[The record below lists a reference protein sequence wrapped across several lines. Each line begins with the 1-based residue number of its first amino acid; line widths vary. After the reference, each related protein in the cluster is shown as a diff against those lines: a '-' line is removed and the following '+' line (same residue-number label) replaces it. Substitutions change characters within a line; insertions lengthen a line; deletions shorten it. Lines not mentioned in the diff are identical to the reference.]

1 MEPISRAKEV
11 VELEIAGLRR
21 VCDTLGESFE
31 TAIEAIEGRLR
42 QGGKVVVTGVGKN
55 LHIAQKI
62 SGTLSST
69 GTPSVVLDVQQAMH
83 GDLGLLAAHDVM
95 LALSYSGESEELM
108 ELLPRVREC
117 GVLLIALTG
126 VPQSSI
132 GTMSD
137 TVVSVAIDREACPF
151 NLAPTV
157 STTATLAV
165 GDALA
170 MVLLDRR
177 DFTQQDYAHLHPGGA
192 IGRTLLLRIRD
203 FMRTGDRLARVTS
216 GQTVRD
222 AVVAMTRA
230 RSGSAGIVDADGVL
244 LGLFTDGDLRRHLF
258 DSENVLKLTVDEV
271 MTCDPVTLGADERAA
286 DVFAAYAA
294 NEIDDLPVVD
304 EAGHL
309 VGLIDIQ
316 QLPKLKIL

>member
-1 MEPISRAKEV
+1 MEPLSKAREV
-11 VELEIAGLRR
+11 IELEIAGLRR
-21 VCDTLGESFE
+21 VCDAMGESFAGTIE
-31 TAIEAIEGRLR
+31 TIEARLQ
-42 QGGKVVVTGVGKN
+42 QGGKVVVTGIGKN
-55 LHIAQKI
+55 LHIAHKI

-83 GDLGLLAAHDVM
+83 GDLGLLGAADVL
-95 LALSYSGESEELM
+95 LALSYSGESDELL
-108 ELLPRVREC
+108 ELLPRAKERGATV
-117 GVLLIALTG
+117 IALTG
-126 VPQSSI
+126 ASESTVA
-132 GTMSD
+132 GLSD
-137 TVVSVAIDREACPF
+137 AVISVAIDREACPF
-151 NLAPTV
+151 NMAPTV

-177 DFTQQDYAHLHPGGA
+177 DFTQEDYAQLHPGGA

-203 FMRTGDRLARVTS
+203 FMRTGDRLARVSS

-230 RSGSAGIVDADGVL
+230 KSGSAGIVDADGKLV
-244 LGLFTDGDLRRHLF
+244 GLFTDGDLRRHLF
-258 DSENVLKLTVDEV
+258 DSENVLDLAVDDV
-271 MTCDPVTLGADERAA
+271 MTRDPVTLRADERAA
-286 DVFAAYAA
+286 DVFSAYAK

-304 EAGHL
+304 DEGHL